1 MNRILNEI
9 KIIIKENL
17 HEYLPDVKNSDLE
30 EDGMVYYM
38 NGKNGTEFEWYVNEQ
53 LPCFMVFYNDKQNL
67 GAIKLS
73 IYTNGEVAIYIY
85 GDKGK
90 KLIKEVNSF
99 RDVEERIGS
108 SLKYYNRCWRDFSKG
123 DLQLGPK
130 EPIFFVHAREP
141 KDLKRWKDEH
151 GARAL
156 LIQRPNIEGVY
167 GNHADDQVFN
177 YSYDYTLYNTGTLDE
192 LYELAQSF
200 IEQIREEKWE
210 STI

>member
-1 MNRILNEI
+1 MGRVM
-9 KIIIKENL
+9 KIICINGQGGVGKDSFVNFCGSERQGVFNYSMVDKIKVIARRAYWDGSKDL
-17 HEYLPDVKNSDLE
+17 RDRKFLSDLKDLLDE
-30 EDGMVYYM
+30 YSD
-38 NGKNGTEFEWYVNEQ
+38 F
-53 LPCFMVFYNDKQNL
+53 
-67 GAIKLS
+67 
-73 IYTNGEVAIYIY
+73 
-85 GDKGK
+85 
-90 KLIKEVNSF
+90 SF

-123 DLQLGPK
+123 DLQLEPK

-192 LYELAQSF
+192 LYELAQRF

-210 STI
+210 SCI